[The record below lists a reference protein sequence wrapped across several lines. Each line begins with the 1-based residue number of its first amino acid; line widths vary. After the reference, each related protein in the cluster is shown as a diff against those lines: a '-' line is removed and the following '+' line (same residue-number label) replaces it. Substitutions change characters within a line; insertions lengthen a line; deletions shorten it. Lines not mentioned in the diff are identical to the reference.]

1 MSQTLLRNF
10 ETDGYKTL
18 SSNSNNDA
26 ETEKS
31 IVQALVKA
39 SLDASENAYTCPAN
53 NTTWDYFDLSSSY
66 INTSAIFNYPAG
78 TVTKNSVISVDLSN
92 NDLSFNTYSTKIASV
107 GCNNNNYTFSSLPT
121 STPYYD
127 CNYVVTQSIIRTA
140 YDASSNV
147 SFSFDLSNSNVKVQN
162 AAQSRWNT
170 TTAFNPN
177 MLDTSGSD
185 PLTVTQDV
193 TFNTLSAFGQQGTAQ
208 TDTNGSEYTSNWATM
223 DPTDG
228 SIIFQSIDV
237 SNQPIDKNI
246 FVKDRVFSSGGDLSY
261 NTDVGIFRLQQPSPQ
276 ITTKLNGTSITNNDL
291 LNIPLFDA
299 TPALL
304 RTDAEKKANS
314 LDYCIPGNMT
324 SLEFNTLVSQ
334 NVRNVIQTGWNYSID
349 ISSNGGGYTID
360 NPNGVLGTIDNNDIK
375 DNLYYMENYVDQEHR
390 ITITNGSVTVNHE
403 QPLGLAGN
411 IAVDSTHGET
421 LNFENAGNNG
431 EIKIDNRSI
440 DSRTLQNATNNI
452 DSIVN
457 VYYDD
462 SLDTTFID
470 AGACTSN
477 TFNVFW
483 KKVTQ
488 DTSQP
493 ETSFVSNN
501 DAVLNLYTDK
511 LVDASYNTTD
521 FVLSFNSTLDA
532 SLSDI
537 NIWKINLV
545 NNLVSHPDSFYSDA
559 SYATRV
565 DTIKASVLIPLLGD
579 ASYNFPYN
587 NYRLQFTAK
596 KIEDL
601 SIHAHA
607 SSVGCEL
614 FYDDSADTFLKTS
627 NEQAFEK
634 SAAWPHLIEGQAMSD
649 ISYSVSYGTVLQS
662 LTSGGTLDSV
672 TVSYTDLDGV
682 SHDLIIP
689 QSEIKRTG
697 ISSSVTYTDVSG
709 SSYNLTNARHG
720 YKLVRKEI
728 EKVFDAEFYLKMRLY
743 TNVKAKINNITQKTT
758 MYVLQNSEGTYE
770 PRSRLHDEVTSET
783 LPNLYNVIETLERQQ
798 GLIFSGTLSQLDL
811 DPAKVV
817 LQYSD
822 SQDNWSDLSEP
833 VSVNVYYGLDVSF
846 SLATSGSMIVNINY
860 EMNDTDVNVTNLT
873 NEHYYIPLTIDGNAT
888 HSLCSFQADA
898 SDIATKT
905 SLSSETLASN
915 TTYLTVTDNY
925 AAANADALD
934 YSKYNLDIQKTT
946 TDYTLTV
953 SDGSNTLFTIH
964 TPNNSVFFGD
974 MIVSRN
980 KKDIYYAQKQLD
992 NSLTELYE
1000 TVDYTSKLQLPGIPG
1015 IYITQPINGMDY
1027 NSSVHPPNGSYQQ
1040 FRVLGDMAAVNLV
1053 GSAGTLVE
1061 LRATLAELQENSMLS
1076 YTGTGNWGVS
1086 INASAAASAAAVV
1099 ATAASVAASVAA
1111 TAASNVAADLRV
1123 AAASAV
1129 DPFSNTFF
1137 KNVADIVDAAAGAA
1151 DSAAAAANAAVDAA
1165 DAAAAAT
1172 TADAATTAATA
1183 AATAATAA
1191 NIADAAAVTAVTN
1204 ISQISNLDGGLDFII
1219 EAVQAASAAA
1229 SAVAAAATSVVAAA
1243 AAVASAAETTVI
1255 ITLPAFRGYYST
1267 GTYEINRTSSVANF
1281 LVGSNNPLNDVLTTN
1296 MYANEQYT
1304 VNDLRDVSGNKIAD
1318 LNLKGTFNYS
1328 IMPDNKPNEYSVTV
1342 TGDPLTVTIVNPNY
1356 SGNKSNI
1363 DVLDQA
1369 TNVNANE
1376 DNYTMTL
1383 KDYGKDNVYTFSGEQ
1398 WHLTNSFMK
1407 IRPSRVKLTNSSYT
1421 LSTLSYDIDFK
1432 TDDLKLYVSKGN
1444 NWLGNPSLLDSQ
1456 DPNIDPLESHWQFIR
1471 GYTLS
1476 DLNNGISIGVKTLFQ
1491 PRELSSDIRIMYFV
1505 SVPPYYK
1512 YQQMST
1518 VNCLN
1523 IPYDFS
1529 VDQATTRYHPY
1540 TGLTNSYN
1548 PFSEDLSFNDI
1559 CGNVITINNNEIFLN
1574 DVTFTFE
1581 DNIPTLLDLRA
1592 SPRSAPISANVKGTN
1607 IKVDLYEGLY
1617 PSTDPGSHTN
1627 PVYDGPI
1634 TEIPSTPDITKNGV
1648 IFQSRDPSGGINF
1661 GLLQYPSDVGL
1672 SNNEASY
1679 AQLLKTT
1686 NKNDWYN
1693 INMNM
1698 GNASWFNDNSGVTY
1712 FDMNGTGVEAT
1723 LYTVLDANDPT
1734 TQTNFRRVYKYYSN
1748 LKVNINSDP
1757 PSNIETVTIP
1767 FISRE
1772 YYDHDISSGLFTGS
1786 LGSVWNYQDILEQT
1800 NISGS
1805 QISWTPDISFNENAY
1820 VGWSFGN
1827 SETSK
1832 NIIRELL
1839 YLQDERQKKWTFVT
1853 LEPFM
1858 TYKNQFGLD
1867 VGSVAWDGSIT
1878 TQLINTRTVS
1888 LSPAI
1893 TNPVLNPSKT
1903 STIQQHSS
1911 SSITQN

>member
-10 ETDGYKTL
+10 ETDSYQTL
-18 SSNSNNDA
+18 ISNSNNDA
-26 ETEKS
+26 ETEES
-31 IVQALVKA
+31 IVQALVQA
-39 SLDASENAYTCPAN
+39 SLDASGNAYISPAN
-53 NTTWDYFDLSSSY
+53 NTSWDYLDLSSSY

-78 TVTKNSVISVDLSN
+78 TVPKNSVIRVDLSN
-92 NDLSFNTYSTKIASV
+92 NDLSFNTYSTNISSSD
-107 GCNNNNYTFSSLPT
+107 CSNNDYTFSSLPT

-147 SFSFDLSNSNVKVQN
+147 SFSFDLSNPNVKVQN

-170 TTAFNPN
+170 TTSFFAT
-177 MLDTSGSD
+177 LETSGSD

-193 TFNTLSAFGQQGTAQ
+193 SFNTLCAFGQQGTA
-208 TDTNGSEYTSNWATM
+208 SNNDISGALYQSHWATM

-228 SIIFQSIDV
+228 SIIFYPIDI
-237 SNQPIDKNI
+237 SNQPINKNI
-246 FVKDRVFSSGGDLSY
+246 FVTDRVFIPGEDLSY
-261 NTDVGIFRLQQPSPQ
+261 NTDVGIFRLQQGVPQ

-291 LNIPLFDA
+291 LNIPMFDA

-304 RTDAEKKANS
+304 STDAKKTENT
-314 LDYCIPGNMT
+314 DYCIPGTMT
-324 SLEFNTLVSQ
+324 SVEFNTLISQ
-334 NVRNVIQTGWNYSID
+334 NVRNTIQNGWNYQID

-360 NPNGVLGTIDNNDIK
+360 NPDGVLEPINNDDIK
-375 DNLYYMENYVDQEHR
+375 DNLYYMENYVNQEHR
-390 ITITNGSVTVNHE
+390 IRIDNGSVTVN
-403 QPLGLAGN
+403 QDLPLGLAAGS

-421 LNFENAGNNG
+421 LNSTHAGSNG
-431 EIKIDNRSI
+431 EIIINNRTTN
-440 DSRTLQNATNNI
+440 SRTNLDTSMNNI
-452 DSIVN
+452 LSTSN
-457 VYYDD
+457 VYYDA
-462 SLDTTFID
+462 SYNTTFID
-470 AGACTSN
+470 ASACTSD

-488 DTSQP
+488 DTSYP

-501 DAVLNLYTDK
+501 DAVLNLYTTK

-521 FVLSFNSTLDA
+521 FDLSFNSTLDA
-532 SLSDI
+532 SLNDI

-545 NNLVSHPDSFYSDA
+545 NNLVTHPDSFYSDA

-565 DTIKASVLIPLLGD
+565 DTIKASVYIPMLGD
-579 ASYNFPYN
+579 ASYNFPHN

-601 SIHAHA
+601 SIFTDA

-634 SAAWPHLIEGQAMSD
+634 SVAWPHLIEERQPMPD
-649 ISYSVSYGTVLQS
+649 ISYSVSYGSVPQS

-672 TVSYTDLDGV
+672 TVSYTDSFGV

-709 SSYNLTNARHG
+709 SSYNLTNARLG

-728 EKVFDAEFYLKMRLY
+728 IKVFDAEFYLKMRLY
-743 TNVKAKINNITQKTT
+743 TNVKAKINNITQTTT

-770 PRSRLHDEVTSET
+770 PRSRLQDEVTSET
-783 LPNLYNVIETLERQQ
+783 LPYLYNVIETLERQQ
-798 GLIFSGTLSQLDL
+798 GLTFSGTLSQHDL
-811 DPAKVV
+811 DHANVV

-822 SQDNWSDLSEP
+822 SQDNWGDLSGP

-846 SLATSGSMIVNINY
+846 SLATSGSMVANINY

-953 SDGSNTLFTIH
+953 SDGSNILFTIH

-974 MIVSRN
+974 MIVSYN
-980 KKDIYYAQKQLD
+980 KQDIYYAQKELD
-992 NSLTELYE
+992 TGLTESYE
-1000 TVDYTSKLQLPGIPG
+1000 KVDYTSKLQLPGIPG
-1015 IYITQPINGMDY
+1015 IYITQPNNGLDY
-1027 NSSVHPPNGSYQQ
+1027 DPSTHPPNGSYQK

-1053 GSAGTLVE
+1053 GNAGAPVE
-1061 LRATLAELQENSMLS
+1061 LQGNSMLS
-1076 YTGTGNWGVS
+1076 YTGTEER
-1086 INASAAASAAAVV
+1086 
-1099 ATAASVAASVAA
+1099 
-1111 TAASNVAADLRV
+1111 SN
-1123 AAASAV
+1123 
-1129 DPFSNTFF
+1129 
-1137 KNVADIVDAAAGAA
+1137 
-1151 DSAAAAANAAVDAA
+1151 AAAAAASD
-1165 DAAAAAT
+1165 
-1172 TADAATTAATA
+1172 
-1183 AATAATAA
+1183 
-1191 NIADAAAVTAVTN
+1191 
-1204 ISQISNLDGGLDFII
+1204 
-1219 EAVQAASAAA
+1219 AASAFA
-1229 SAVAAAATSVVAAA
+1229 
-1243 AAVASAAETTVI
+1243 TTVI
-1255 ITLPAFRGYYST
+1255 ITLPFYRGYYVSKNYT
-1267 GTYEINRTSSVANF
+1267 ILRTRSLAFFSVGNGDGA
-1281 LVGSNNPLNDVLTTN
+1281 LTDLLTKN

-1304 VNDLRDVSGNKIAD
+1304 VDALQNSNGELVAN
-1318 LNLKGTFNYS
+1318 LNIKGTFNYS
-1328 IMPDNKPNEYSVTV
+1328 IMPDSKESDYSVTV
-1342 TGDPLTVTIVNPNY
+1342 TGDPLNITIQNPNY
-1356 SGNKSNI
+1356 SGSI
-1363 DVLDQA
+1363 SSIGVSSEA
-1369 TNVNANE
+1369 THVNA
-1376 DNYTMTL
+1376 DGDIYTMTL
-1383 KDYGKDNVYTFSGEQ
+1383 KDYGKDNVYTFSGAN
-1398 WHLTNSFMK
+1398 WHLTNSFMS
-1407 IRPSRVKLTNSSYT
+1407 IRPSRVKLTNASYT
-1421 LSTLSYDIDFK
+1421 LSDLSYNIGFE
-1432 TDDLKLYVSKGN
+1432 TNDLNLYVSNGN
-1444 NWLGNPSLLDSQ
+1444 NWLGNPSLLGSQ
-1456 DPNIDPLESHWQFIR
+1456 DPNNEPDQANWVFQK
-1471 GYTLS
+1471 GYSLS
-1476 DLNNGISIGVKTLFQ
+1476 DLNNGISIGGKTLFQ

-1559 CGNVITINNNEIFLN
+1559 CGNVITINNNENFLN

-1878 TQLINTRTVS
+1878 SQLINTKTVS

-1893 TNPVLNPSKT
+1893 QKPVLNPSDT
-1903 STIQQHSS
+1903 NTIQQYSS
-1911 SSITQN
+1911 SNIIQN